1 MKTLIWTIAVVAG
14 LAFSGT
20 AMAADGASVYAK
32 KCRMCHGIGG
42 AGTAWVPKLADND
55 FIKESD
61 AAAIKNVISTGIAV
75 DAKRYPN
82 LPMAMPKVAL
92 SDAELDAVVAY
103 LKGL

>member
-1 MKTLIWTIAVVAG
+1 MKKLIWTIAVVAG

-20 AMAADGASVYAK
+20 ATAADGASLYAK
-32 KCRMCHGIGG
+32 KCLMCHGAGG
-42 AGTAWVPKLADND
+42 SGTAMGPKLAGSD
-55 FIKESD
+55 FIKG
-61 AAAIKNVISTGIAV
+61 AAVAIKNVISTGIAM

-82 LPMAMPKVAL
+82 FPMTMPKVAL

>member
-1 MKTLIWTIAVVAG
+1 MKKLIWTIAVVAG
-14 LAFSGT
+14 LAFSGA

-32 KCRMCHGIGG
+32 KCLMCHGAGG
-42 AGTAWVPKLADND
+42 AGTAWVPKLAGND
-55 FIKESD
+55 FIKGD

-92 SDAELDAVVAY
+92 SDAELDAVVEY